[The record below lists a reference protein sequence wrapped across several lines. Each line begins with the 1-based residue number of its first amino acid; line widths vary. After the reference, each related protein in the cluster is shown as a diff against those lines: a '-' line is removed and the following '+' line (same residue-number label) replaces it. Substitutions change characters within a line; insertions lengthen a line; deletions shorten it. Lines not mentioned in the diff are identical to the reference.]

1 MRFRER
7 RGGVGL
13 VVLAMTDAIASIF
26 FDLREGENVLAVVL
40 YADDEVSMLASA
52 WSAWM
57 KVPTLLSDN
66 L

>member
-40 YADDEVSMLASA
+40 YADDEVSLLASA
-52 WSAWM
+52 
-57 KVPTLLSDN
+57 
-66 L
+66 